1 MILMNSLYHYSDP
14 DFYLLCVRFYVD
26 DFVLHAQAPF
36 SIGWCVSFF
45 LVFGF
50 FPSVICLWLFGSGK
64 NKRFWCCTFL
74 LYMVLLHFW
83 PQYSVPLLYYSTFLP
98 KKCILG
104 FGYDMNS
111 FGNDL
116 SLSTLHSPLHNNT
129 GIGETLLLVWNNRG
143 IASNPSHPPT
153 SHLHIYVHLCQ
164 PSSMLHADLS
174 SSMYV
179 LVMCNTIIGTL
190 FRMYLVHCI
199 MIRVEQK
206 YPRTMGQGHWIIV

>member
-26 DFVLHAQAPF
+26 DFVLHAQAHF
-36 SIGWCVSFF
+36 SIGWCVF

-50 FPSVICLWLFGSGK
+50 LAFFPSIFYLMSFGSGK

-83 PQYSVPLLYYSTFLP
+83 PQYSVSLLYYSTFQ
-98 KKCILG
+98 KKMYIS

-129 GIGETLLLVWNNRG
+129 GIGETLLSVWNNRG
-143 IASNPSHPPT
+143 IESNPSHPPT
-153 SHLHIYVHLCQ
+153 SHLHIYIHLCQ
-164 PSSMLHADLS
+164 PSSMLIADL
-174 SSMYV
+174 
-179 LVMCNTIIGTL
+179 
-190 FRMYLVHCI
+190 
-199 MIRVEQK
+199 
-206 YPRTMGQGHWIIV
+206 